1 MNRTLFLTIICFFT
15 ASCGEANSTSNS
27 KESKKNQ
34 SETKTEVAESI
45 KAPDFTF
52 EDVEGNKH
60 TLSDYKGQVVLLNF
74 WTIYCPSCRR
84 EIAGLIELYKKHKDK
99 GLVILGI
106 GIDKNPDRLK
116 AFSKLNN
123 INYTILLADI
133 EIAKKY
139 SLKGVPTTF
148 IMNKEGE
155 LTDTI
160 LGYSHSLG
168 KMLEEKSLELLK
180 EDDEEEL

>member
-1 MNRTLFLTIICFFT
+1 LNRTLFLTIICFFVT
-15 ASCGEANSTSNS
+15 SCGKANSTSD
-27 KESKKNQ
+27 SKKPEINHN
-34 SETKTEVAESI
+34 ETKTEAENSI

-52 EDVEGNKH
+52 EDVEGNEH
-60 TLSDYKGQVVLLNF
+60 TLSDYKGQVVILNF

-106 GIDKNPDRLK
+106 GIDKNPNRLK
-116 AFSKLNN
+116 TFSKLNN

-160 LGYSHSLG
+160 LGYNQRLG
-168 KMLEEKSLELLK
+168 KMLENSFLELSK
-180 EDDEEEL
+180 DEEK

>member
-1 MNRTLFLTIICFFT
+1 LNKILLLTIICFSAANCGKAN
-15 ASCGEANSTSNS
+15 ASPNS
-27 KESKKNQ
+27 KEPKKNQ
-34 SETKTEVAESI
+34 NETKIIESI

-52 EDVEGNKH
+52 EDVDGNEH
-60 TLSDYKGQVVLLNF
+60 TLSNYKGKVVLINF

-84 EIAGLIELYKKHKDK
+84 EITSLIELYKKHKDK

-106 GIDKNPDRLK
+106 GIDKNPNRLK
-116 AFSKLNN
+116 TFSKLNN

-160 LGYSHSLG
+160 LGYNQRLG
-168 KMLEEKSLELLK
+168 KMLENSFLELSK
-180 EDDEEEL
+180 DEEK